1 MTYNEKKFLYESIIK
16 DVAKIVKSKIN
27 EYYDEYN
34 EEEQVFLKAID
45 KYKSKV
51 LKILKRI
58 SELKISFFNN
68 NEPFPTLRL
77 MFDDYVIRYEFKDS
91 IDEFINQAKSDF
103 AVMIYADSDEEFK
116 DFDDD
121 YSEFILE
128 FPTAASVY
136 ENGDKNGHPID
147 DEILE
152 NWENKITSSLETVN
166 CCYHGAFGFVV
177 VFNLDEDLNTIM
189 SDLNNL
195 QKIGELFEKK
205 NH

>member
-1 MTYNEKKFLYESIIK
+1 MKPVPE
-16 DVAKIVKSKIN
+16 
-27 EYYDEYN
+27 
-34 EEEQVFLKAID
+34 ID

-51 LKILKRI
+51 LKILERI

-68 NEPFPTLRL
+68 NEPFPTLGL

-91 IDEFINQAKSDF
+91 IDEFLNQAKSDF
-103 AVMIYADSDEEFK
+103 GVMICDDSGEEFK
-116 DFDDD
+116 DSDDD
-121 YSEFILE
+121 CSEFILE
-128 FPTAASVY
+128 FPTAASV
-136 ENGDKNGHPID
+136 GDKDGHPID

-166 CCYHGAFGFVV
+166 CCYHGGFGFVI

-195 QKIGELFEKK
+195 QKIGELFEKE